1 MNIFDNLNN
10 EQLHALQLGLSQ
22 QSEAGS
28 TPTEGGQRVANFI
41 CQAFSLPRLKAREGE
56 TNRQRAIATG
66 DFATLTTVQSGLSD
80 VHLSYA
86 NYDSAWQAVFRDIS
100 NTVAVGED
108 RFEVS
113 SIDGNGVVFSE
124 IQSGSDIK
132 TVGVSGSTVEA
143 KFVGY
148 GLTIEFLRDVLLYN
162 RQSQVVDQLR
172 LAMIAY
178 YRSLAQIHYT
188 LIAKATEGKGS
199 NSVVPYDGTGKDPLD
214 KDINTLNNAYLGI
227 GNALKDKGYDGIAN
241 AEFVVYYHPTMDA
254 RLRQVVNRTVND
266 GGGGNI
272 LSWNSRMIKTWSKY
286 LFPDEVS
293 RTNIYVVLPGDRIR
307 TASKTPQP
315 NSTMWKKEA
324 NQSTCMTSVFD
335 MAAIVAEKGQVQLA
349 KFA

>member
-1 MNIFDNLNN
+1 MNTFDDLNN
-10 EQLHALQLGLSQ
+10 EQLHALLLGLNQ
-22 QSEAGS
+22 QSEGGS
-28 TPTEGGQRVANFI
+28 NPTEGGQRVGNFFFFF
-41 CQAFSLPRLKAREGE
+41 FSLPRLKVRQGE
-56 TNRQRAIATG
+56 PNRQRAIATG

-178 YRSLAQIHYT
+178 YRSLAIY
-188 LIAKATEGKGS
+188 
-199 NSVVPYDGTGKDPLD
+199 
-214 KDINTLNNAYLGI
+214 
-227 GNALKDKGYDGIAN
+227 
-241 AEFVVYYHPTMDA
+241 
-254 RLRQVVNRTVND
+254 
-266 GGGGNI
+266 
-272 LSWNSRMIKTWSKY
+272 NSRNYTS
-286 LFPDEVS
+286 L
-293 RTNIYVVLPGDRIR
+293 
-307 TASKTPQP
+307 
-315 NSTMWKKEA
+315 ST
-324 NQSTCMTSVFD
+324 
-335 MAAIVAEKGQVQLA
+335 LY
-349 KFA
+349 